1 MSARLFIALTIMS
14 AGAQGQSAKQFRTA
28 WGEPDLQGIWN
39 GETLTPLQRPARFA
53 NKPVL
58 TPEEAAKIEAEV
70 AARPGRNARA
80 ERGTEKDVAGA
91 YNQIYAQRG
100 TRLADRRT
108 SLIIDPPDGK
118 IPPLTPEAQTR
129 KDAVREYMQALLQGT
144 SGGKPGPPSPRH
156 NESPPFY
163 NVDRLN
169 RADGPEDRSLMERC
183 LAGTLPKLEAHY
195 RIVQSPRQVGI
206 TVDWGQGSGFVRT
219 IPVDGSKHL
228 PASIRFWKGDARA
241 RWEDDTLVVD
251 ITNFSHKA
259 DFQGSH
265 ENLHLVERFKRV
277 SENRLEYTV
286 TVEDATTWT
295 RPWTLMV
302 PWEKESDKANQIY
315 ESACHEGNYGMMG
328 MLANTRA
335 AEKLFKQG
343 KGSDPRTMDISTG
356 GDIGGGI
363 ERER

>member
-1 MSARLFIALTIMS
+1 M
-14 AGAQGQSAKQFRTA
+14 
-28 WGEPDLQGIWN
+28 
-39 GETLTPLQRPARFA
+39 
-53 NKPVL
+53 
-58 TPEEAAKIEAEV
+58 
-70 AARPGRNARA
+70 
-80 ERGTEKDVAGA
+80 
-91 YNQIYAQRG
+91 
-100 TRLADRRT
+100 
-108 SLIIDPPDGK
+108 
-118 IPPLTPEAQTR
+118 
-129 KDAVREYMQALLQGT
+129 
-144 SGGKPGPPSPRH
+144 
-156 NESPPFY
+156 
-163 NVDRLN
+163 N

-183 LAGTLPKLEAHY
+183 LAGTLPKLDAHY
-195 RIVQSPRQVGI
+195 RIVQSPGQVGI

-228 PASIRFWKGDARA
+228 PASIRSWKGDARG
-241 RWEDDTLVVD
+241 RWEGDTLVVD

-259 DFQGSH
+259 DYQGSR

-315 ESACHEGNYGMMG
+315 ESGCHEGNYGMIG
-328 MLANTRA
+328 MLAGTRA

-343 KGSDPRTMDISTG
+343 KGPDPRTMDIATG

>member
-14 AGAQGQSAKQFRTA
+14 AGAQGQTAKQLRTT

-58 TPEEAAKIEAEV
+58 TPEEAAKVEADV

-100 TRLADRRT
+100 ARLADRRT
-108 SLIIDPPDGK
+108 SLIIDPPEGK
-118 IPPLTPEAQTR
+118 IPPLTPEAQKR
-129 KDAVREYMQALLQGT
+129 KDAVREYMQGLLQGT
-144 SGGKPGPPSPRH
+144 SGGKPGPP
-156 NESPPFY
+156 PFF

-183 LAGTLPKLEAHY
+183 LAGTLPKLDAHY
-195 RIVQSPRQVGI
+195 RIVQSPGQVGI

-228 PASIRFWKGDARA
+228 PASIRFWKGDARG

-286 TVEDATTWT
+286 TVEDATTWM
-295 RPWTLMV
+295 RPWTFTV

-315 ESACHEGNYGMMG
+315 ESACHEGNYGMIG
-328 MLANTRA
+328 MLTNTRA
-335 AEKLFKQG
+335 AEKLFRQG
-343 KGSDPRTMDISTG
+343 KGPDPRTMDISTG